1 MPGMVDAIS
10 AARLRLERAESLF
23 EKRIELG
30 VGSTGRVLPADED
43 AAREGVLAAIRCLEE
58 AINGLARALGEEP
71 ADGASR
77 T

>member
-1 MPGMVDAIS
+1 MPGMVD
-10 AARLRLERAESLF
+10 
-23 EKRIELG
+23 
-30 VGSTGRVLPADED
+30 
-43 AAREGVLAAIRCLEE
+43 AIRCLEE